1 MISFLIF
8 PILGDQNEFSNL
20 IKNQLR
26 IAKILARYN
35 ADERQTIIA
44 ALNIHFKS
52 LSKRAEKALKVLEER
67 AMMKWIGEPLLEED
81 RLHQVL
87 SLCVKIA
94 HELTKVRILSN
105 VKYYLF

>member
-8 PILGDQNEFSNL
+8 PILGEQNQFSNL

-52 LSKRAEKALKVLEER
+52 LSKRAEERALKVLEER
-67 AMMKWIGEPLLEED
+67 AMMK
-81 RLHQVL
+81 
-87 SLCVKIA
+87 
-94 HELTKVRILSN
+94 
-105 VKYYLF
+105 